1 MRTVSWGEATFKD
14 KDEKS
19 ESTKDSK
26 KERSERHSRVSRVP
40 SGERGPKWGG
50 HRGPA
55 QQRAHMSLRPAVRED
70 GRDFTGMR
78 DESQVEEGWW
88 VDRKRGRKKP

>member
-1 MRTVSWGEATFKD
+1 M
-14 KDEKS
+14 
-19 ESTKDSK
+19 
-26 KERSERHSRVSRVP
+26 SRVP

-55 QQRAHMSLRPAVRED
+55 QQQAHMPLRPEVRED
-70 GRDFTGMR
+70 GSGPGRHFTGVR

-88 VDRKRGRKKP
+88 VDRKRGRKKR